1 MTITFE
7 TTKEAKFKHIEM
19 LKFLLERYIG
29 ATPIYYKD
37 KNILVKFDNKKFDT
51 DNLIEKIKPG
61 GYIFVG
67 LSETISKYS
76 TKIKQVSPS
85 VYVKI
90 DVAKPG
96 DIIINIA
103 E

>member
-51 DNLIEKIKPG
+51 DNLIEKIDFILRILWLG
-61 GYIFVG
+61 DNQ
-67 LSETISKYS
+67 LNLISILK
-76 TKIKQVSPS
+76 
-85 VYVKI
+85 
-90 DVAKPG
+90 
-96 DIIINIA
+96 N
-103 E
+103 